1 MKFSDALKSKGVF
14 IGLLMIVLGLYMTAA
29 AAWEQNSLKKQY
41 PLIDKSSSELHQ
53 MRMKE
58 ILDTEGAATDREMQ
72 KELELRT
79 KKDVATLHIRYSRAG
94 MSFWAGIVIFV
105 LGIGVAVIYFFKEK
119 ALYDLLKDEDG
130 DTSG

>member
-14 IGLLMIVLGLYMTAA
+14 IGLLMIVLGLYMTGS
-29 AAWEQNSLKKQY
+29 AAWEQSSLKKQY
-41 PLIDKSSSELHQ
+41 PLIDKSSTELHQ

-58 ILDTEGAATDREMQ
+58 ILDTEGAVDKDMQ

-94 MSFWAGIVIFV
+94 MSYWAGIVIFM

-119 ALYDLLKDEDG
+119 ALHDLLKDD
-130 DTSG
+130 DPNTSG